1 MASEPLS
8 ADRRAGRLLS
18 VNVGL
23 PQDVSWHGQTVR
35 TAIWKRPADGPKQVR
50 RLNIDGDGQGDLAGH
65 GGEHRAVFVYQV
77 ESYRYWQDE
86 LGRDDFEYGQFGEN
100 FTVSGLADDRV
111 CIGDRY
117 RIGEALFE
125 VTQPR
130 VTCYRVGIRMNEPRM
145 PSLLVSHHRPGFYFR
160 VLREGAVRSGDEIV
174 QVAAGPEAM
183 TVAEV
188 DALLYL
194 PGHPRE
200 RMLSALRIPALPDGW
215 KASFRA
221 MADQAETPGEAAGN
235 AGLTAVSPPPA
246 WPGFRPLAVTAVN
259 RESDS
264 VVSVQLADPGGTA
277 LPAPGPGQF
286 LTLRLN
292 TVPGERPLLRS
303 YSLSGPPDA
312 GSYRISVKREAHG
325 AGSQF
330 VHDRVR
336 PGDLLEAAA
345 PRGTF
350 VLQPGERPVLLISAG
365 VGATP
370 VLAMLHALAAGGSGR
385 DVWWLHGAR
394 SRAEEPF
401 ADESRSLLATLAH
414 GHRYVCYSRP
424 GPGEIPGRDYQTAGR
439 LSARVLAGLGLPR
452 DADAYICG
460 PAAFMAEMSAALA
473 DLGVERSRVR
483 TEIFGAAPAQTPGIA
498 PTAARPPHLPAGPPG
513 DGAEV
518 AFARSGLTVRWGAGY
533 GSLLELAEACDVPV
547 RWSCRTGVCHTCETD
562 LMSGTVRYAPDPV
575 EEPAEGSALICCS
588 QPSADLVL
596 DL

>member
-1 MASEPLS
+1 MTSG
-8 ADRRAGRLLS
+8 RQAGRLLS

-23 PQDVSWHGQTVR
+23 PRDVAWHGQTVR
-35 TAIWKRPADGPKQVR
+35 TAIWKRPVDGPNQVR

-77 ESYRYWQDE
+77 GSYRYWQGQ
-86 LGRDDFEYGQFGEN
+86 LSRDDFEYGQFGEN
-100 FTVSGLADDRV
+100 FTVSGLDDDQV

-117 RIGEALFE
+117 QIGEALFE

-145 PSLLVSHHRPGFYFR
+145 PSMLVSHHRPGFYFR
-160 VLREGAVRSGDEIV
+160 VLREGAVRAGDEIV

-188 DALLYL
+188 DGLLYL
-194 PGHPRE
+194 PGHSRE
-200 RMLSALRIPALPDGW
+200 RVLSALRIPALPDGW

-221 MADQAETPGEAAGN
+221 MADQAEAPGVAAGN

-264 VVSVQLADPGGTA
+264 VVSVCLADPSGTA
-277 LPAPGPGQF
+277 LPSPQPGQF

-292 TVPGERPLLRS
+292 TVSGARPLLRS
-303 YSLSGPPDA
+303 YSLSGAPNA

-330 VHDRVR
+330 VHDRVQ
-336 PGDLLEAAA
+336 PGDRLEAAA

-350 VLQPGERPVLLISAG
+350 VLQPGDRPVLLISAG

-370 VLAMLHALAAGGSGR
+370 VLAMLHALAAGGSDR

-401 ADESRSLLATLAH
+401 SEESRSLLARLAR
-414 GHRYVCYSRP
+414 GHRYVCFSRP
-424 GPGEIPGRDYQTAGR
+424 GPGEVLGRDYQTAGR
-439 LSARVLAGLGLPR
+439 LSAPLLAGLGLPR

-460 PAAFMAEMSAALA
+460 PAAFMAEMSAALV
-473 DLGVERSRVR
+473 DLGVDGSRVH

-498 PTAARPPHLPAGPPG
+498 SADTRAPHSPSGPSG
-513 DGAEV
+513 DGPEV
-518 AFARSGLTVRWGAGY
+518 SFARSGLTVRWGAGY
-533 GSLLELAEACDVPV
+533 DSLLELAEACDVPV
-547 RWSCRTGVCHTCETD
+547 RWSCRSGVCHTCETD
-562 LMSGTVRYAPDPV
+562 LMTGTVRYAPDPI

-588 QPSADLVL
+588 QPSGDLVL